1 MGRTSPYPTFGQIA
15 GYLLDSLF
23 MDAIYTDL
31 ERIRRI
37 NHSVAMRSELT
48 EGPASE
54 LRPIDARIIVPSED
68 IRELAQIHRHAFPR
82 TVKSLL
88 GFIGA
93 RGPAGGQLMSYLLFD
108 QAYCRALMDLGYRD
122 GRAGKDEL
130 VPWLLGV

>member
-1 MGRTSPYPTFGQIA
+1 M
-15 GYLLDSLF
+15 LDSLF

-82 TVKSLL
+82 TVKSRLD
-88 GFIGA
+88 FIGA
-93 RGPAGGQLMSYLLFD
+93 RGPAGGQLISYLLFD
-108 QAYCRALMDLGYRD
+108 QAYCRALMDLGYRA